1 MPGSREQ
8 APPSSISGNV
18 LISATEL
25 SGTYWGPGEL
35 NPYDQFLQRE
45 PDANLGGGVLLY
57 TGKFDTPVLSGEGRV
72 VAARSLLSQERFEEA
87 VFLLDEAVRLA
98 PRSVRLRFLLAAALA
113 KAGRNEE
120 AEQQREQG
128 RKLADELYPDRGL
141 IWTFIMMQ

>member
-1 MPGSREQ
+1 
-8 APPSSISGNV
+8 
-18 LISATEL
+18 
-25 SGTYWGPGEL
+25 
-35 NPYDQFLQRE
+35 
-45 PDANLGGGVLLY
+45 LL
-57 TGKFDTPVLSGEGRV
+57 E
-72 VAARSLLSQERFEEA
+72 
-87 VFLLDEAVRLA
+87 EAVRLA